1 MSRSPVV
8 RRVGAGIVGAAFVAS
23 ALTAPAGTAAEAA
36 ADVPPPDVRGYTSTD
51 NGDGTYGVPLF
62 GADVPDVAVERVPAA
77 ESGEGRDVYYMIST
91 TMHLSPGAPIMRS
104 YDLVN
109 WEIVSY
115 VFGRP
120 SLADPF
126 SLRDGKSSYGQGQW
140 ASSLRYH
147 DGRFY
152 VLFNTNNLGGA
163 YLYSTDDVESGTWT
177 QTDLGRPLH
186 DPSLFF
192 DDANGGTP
200 YVLYGSGSVGAVRL
214 SDDLTRV
221 VADFP
226 NILDQDDYPGAT
238 WTGGLFEGAQATL
251 IDGAYYIATI
261 AWPFGRGGR
270 QVVLFRADEL
280 LGRHATADGSNPYEA
295 RVVLDSDGFAQGSL
309 VPVARQDG
317 GTDWHG
323 MFFRDTFP
331 VGRIPALIPAE
342 WSDGWPVFGDD
353 GVVRVGDTFAK
364 PIRLTPAQ
372 ERLERQRSVVASD
385 DFDND
390 APHLTH
396 LDEQWELPEPPDDGS
411 EPVTAAEVA
420 FNGSRLDPVWQWN
433 HAPDNRYW
441 SLTDR
446 RGWLR
451 LTTGKVV
458 TGQYVYDKLAGRDE
472 LTWFEEARN
481 TLSQRVFGPTSSA
494 ETRLDVSGMR
504 DGDVAGLA
512 AYNRDFAYAAVKRVD
527 GRNTLGV
534 VRRLQPFAA
543 SVDQAAAEAF
553 VPGSEVELGDDTV
566 LHVKAD
572 ADFASAPGQGWVQ
585 FRYSLDGRRWQPLG
599 ERVGPLRLDGTLS
612 HFMGHRF
619 GLFAYSTREAGGHV
633 DFDHYLLSDTLTAD
647 DGAVDTGL
655 LDAAIARARQLDRR
669 DYPAPAWREMREA
682 LQKATVARAR
692 GFGTQNQV
700 DAPAR
705 ALSIELARL
714 DVLTE
719 PGG

>member
-1 MSRSPVV
+1 M
-8 RRVGAGIVGAAFVAS
+8 AGIVSAA
-23 ALTAPAGTAAEAA
+23 
-36 ADVPPPDVRGYTSTD
+36 PPPDLRGYTSAD
-51 NGDGTYGVPLF
+51 NRDGTYDVPLF

-104 YDLVN
+104 YDLVS

-120 SLADPF
+120 TLADAF
-126 SLRDGKSSYGQGQW
+126 ALRNGRSSYGQGQW

-147 DGRFY
+147 AGTFY
-152 VLFNTNNLGGA
+152 VLFNTNDLGGA
-163 YLYSTDDVESGTWT
+163 YLYSTDDIESGTWT
-177 QTDLGRPLH
+177 RTDLGRRLH

-192 DDANGGTP
+192 DDGDGGTP
-200 YVLYGSGSVGAVRL
+200 YVIYGSGSIGAVRL
-214 SDDLTRV
+214 SDDLTRAV
-221 VADFP
+221 EDFP
-226 NILDQDDYPGAT
+226 NILDQDDYPGAS
-238 WTGGLFEGAQATL
+238 WTGGLFEGAQAYR
-251 IDGAYYIATI
+251 IDGVYYIATI
-261 AWPFGRGGR
+261 AWHFGRGGR

-309 VPVARQDG
+309 VPVARQAG

-342 WSDGWPVFGDD
+342 WTDGWPVFADD
-353 GVVRVGDTFAK
+353 GVVEVGDTFAK
-364 PIRLTPAQ
+364 PIRLSPAQ
-372 ERLERQRSVVASD
+372 ERLERQKSIVASD

-390 APHLTH
+390 AHLAH
-396 LDEQWELPEPPDDGS
+396 LDEEWDIPEPPDDSS
-411 EPVTAAEVA
+411 EHVSEAAVA

-451 LTTGKVV
+451 LTTGHVV
-458 TGQYVYDKLAGRDE
+458 TGDYVYEKLAARDA

-494 ETRLDVSGMR
+494 ETRLDVSGMN

-534 VRRLQPFAA
+534 VRRLQPFDA
-543 SVDQAAAEAF
+543 SIDQAAVEAF
-553 VPGSEVELGDDTV
+553 VPGTEVDLADATEV
-566 LHVKAD
+566 HIKVD
-572 ADFASAPGQGWVQ
+572 ADFVSTAGQGWVQ
-585 FRYSLDGRRWQPLG
+585 FRYSLDGRRWGPLG
-599 ERVGPLRLDGTLS
+599 EPVGPLRRDGALS

-619 GLFAYSTREAGGHV
+619 GLFAYSTLEAGGHV

-647 DGAVDTGL
+647 GAAIDTGL
-655 LDAAIARARQLDRR
+655 LDAAIVRAQQLDRH
-669 DYPAPAWREMREA
+669 DYPADAWRAMRVE
-682 LQKATVARAR
+682 LQKAEAARGR

-705 ALSIELARL
+705 ALSLQLARL
-714 DVLTE
+714 DVLAE
-719 PGG
+719 PGGPVSGS